1 MKPAL
6 SLFFSSFFFVF
17 CVFNLLCIAFI
28 CFTECLIFCVLT
40 VIFLSYR
47 LRFIDPDLGSLV
59 S

>member
-6 SLFFSSFFFVF
+6 SLFLSSFLVF

-28 CFTECLIFCVLT
+28 HFTKCLMICVLT
-40 VIFLSYR
+40 VMFFSYR
-47 LRFIDPDLGSLV
+47 LRFIDPDLGSLG

>member
-28 CFTECLIFCVLT
+28 LFTEYLMFCVLT
-40 VIFLSYR
+40 VMCFSYR